1 MEGLE
6 EEEEAASVD
15 VPRREEQD
23 IRMDELEAA
32 APEDVPDMEVL
43 EV

>member
-6 EEEEAASVD
+6 EEEEAASAD
-15 VPRREEQD
+15 VPGREEQE
-23 IRMDELEAA
+23 IRLDELEAA
-32 APEDVPDMEVL
+32 APEDVPDMELL